1 VSSVVNYRGSLGTSV
16 KTSGYSST
24 LLSSTGV
31 SSSTSGIEP
40 VSPEEGYHVEDD
52 RPSLSTNAHGECTF
66 CVYNYLTSTGGGGS
80 GLEFALKYSYQRW
93 EYRRM
98 FFISLLMFSSLKR
111 E

>member
-1 VSSVVNYRGSLGTSV
+1 MVKKEAAPGPSSSDVTSANQSRVSDTGSLLASSEPVSSVVNYRGSLGTSV

-66 CVYNYLTSTGGGGS
+66 CVYNCLTPRG
-80 GLEFALKYSYQRW
+80 E
-93 EYRRM
+93 
-98 FFISLLMFSSLKR
+98 
-111 E
+111 